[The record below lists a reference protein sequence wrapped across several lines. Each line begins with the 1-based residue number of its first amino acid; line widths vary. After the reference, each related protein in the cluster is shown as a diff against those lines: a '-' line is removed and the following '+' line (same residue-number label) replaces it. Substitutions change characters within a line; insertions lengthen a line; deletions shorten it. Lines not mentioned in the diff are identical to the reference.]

1 MAAVLQDT
9 APEDLKRIKQ
19 VMFDDYVQGAR
30 TILPDGMPGVDL
42 KLLATKFNTASEPV
56 KKDMAFALG
65 ANYDDFSKRMQDA
78 QEAFKYQQKY
88 AGVKG
93 GPILDTAAVDAASS
107 AAAVGL
113 GYAPAKAVSLGGRA
127 INLLGGGL
135 SDEQTIRLLTSPETR
150 TLLREARLSPAGVKT
165 LQKVE
170 EALFVPSTPV
180 QPLSSAAQIGIRTTA
195 PTEQPMLNPFEAI
208 GADESGMA
216 QPAPIEQQ
224 PETVN
229 PFEAIGAAD

>member
-1 MAAVLQDT
+1 
-9 APEDLKRIKQ
+9 
-19 VMFDDYVQGAR
+19 
-30 TILPDGMPGVDL
+30 MPGVDL
-42 KLLATKFNTASEPV
+42 KVLSTKFNNAPEIV

-65 ANYDDFSKRMQDA
+65 TNYDDFSKRMKDA
-78 QEAFKYQQKY
+78 QDFFKYQQRY

-150 TLLREARLSPAGVKT
+150 TLLKEARLSPAGVKT
-165 LQKVE
+165 LQKIE
-170 EALFVPSTPV
+170 ESLFVPSTPV
-180 QPLSSAAQIGIRTTA
+180 QSLSSASQIGIRTTA
-195 PTEQPMLNPFEAI
+195 SREQPMLNPFEAI
-208 GADESGMA
+208 GADESMMPSEA
-216 QPAPIEQQ
+216 PAAVGSQEPEPI
-224 PETVN
+224 N